1 MESICDHHR
10 MRDLPWL
17 KLSVAY
23 FVVALLCLIWPV
35 FSTLGNSIHPRVMGL
50 PWSLVYVL
58 GVVVCNAL
66 VLGALYVTGVVDAE
80 EPGADPGAGE
90 EERSS

>member
-1 MESICDHHR
+1 
-10 MRDLPWL
+10 MRRLPWL

-23 FVVALLCLIWPV
+23 FIVALLSLIWPI
-35 FSTLGNSIHPRVMGL
+35 FPALGNAVHPRVLGL

-58 GVVVCNAL
+58 GVVACNAL
-66 VLGALYVTGVVDAE
+66 VLGVLYVTGVVDAE
-80 EPGADPGAGE
+80 EPEAESGTGE